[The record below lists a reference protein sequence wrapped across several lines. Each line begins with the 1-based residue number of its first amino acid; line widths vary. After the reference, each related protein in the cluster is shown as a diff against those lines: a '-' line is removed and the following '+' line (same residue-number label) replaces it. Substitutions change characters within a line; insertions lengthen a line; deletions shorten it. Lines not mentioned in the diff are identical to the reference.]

1 MLAYERGS
9 MSHAIS
15 HANPR
20 GQHDPALANVFCLWY
35 ATQLPDPAV
44 VRHLIIEG
52 LRWGGLAGIV
62 LYCQMKYLDA

>member
-1 MLAYERGS
+1 MLSAMLIRVGS
-9 MSHAIS
+9 MTLHSLMGGMA
-15 HANPR
+15 
-20 GQHDPALANVFCLWY
+20 VFCLWY
-35 ATQLPDPAV
+35 ATQLPDPVV